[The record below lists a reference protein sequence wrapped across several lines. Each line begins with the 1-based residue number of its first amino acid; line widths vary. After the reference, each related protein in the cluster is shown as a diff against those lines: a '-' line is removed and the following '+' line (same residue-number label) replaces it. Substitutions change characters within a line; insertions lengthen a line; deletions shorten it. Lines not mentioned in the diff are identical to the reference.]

1 MDCVVESNAVLKIKF
16 QKLHSTVVSNLNAA
30 NVIDFLFQHEVLSS
44 QDVGSLQRQSDPH
57 QRCRDLLLL
66 LHESQS
72 PQAFI
77 QLHRAISN
85 EPQLQ
90 WLVDFIDEFSDQSV
104 VQQRYLSEPAGKSFN
119 SL

>member
-1 MDCVVESNAVLKIKF
+1 VLKIKF

-66 LHESQS
+66 LHGSQS
-72 PQAFI
+72 PHAFI
-77 QLHRAISN
+77 QLYRAISN
-85 EPQLQ
+85 EPHLQ
-90 WLVDFIDEFSDQSV
+90 WLVDSIDEFSIQSAE
-104 VQQRYLSEPAGKSFN
+104 QQRYLSEPAGKSFN